1 MKPRRERMIMQSLQT
16 PEKISRKL
24 LCMLKE
30 DGGHGII
37 KFMNMCNVFK
47 IRVSKSLWKV
57 RRSLLVLRS
66 VSEGQMCSLCRWD
79 TFLSGPRSSQV
90 FWYLQQLSVI
100 SSLLSGRDESSLD
113 RALGRGAWSPYHTTN
128 NTPLHH
134 KICDGKRENSP
145 SPKYRTDTDRE
156 LTTW

>member
-1 MKPRRERMIMQSLQT
+1 MRSRVKMQLVFFLLAHFRTIWFILSILLKRWECLREELI
-16 PEKISRKL
+16 
-24 LCMLKE
+24 
-30 DGGHGII
+30 
-37 KFMNMCNVFK
+37 MCNVFK

-100 SSLLSGRDESSLD
+100 SSLLSGRDVSSLD
-113 RALGRGAWSPYHTTN
+113 RALGRRAWSPYHTTN

-145 SPKYRTDTDRE
+145 SPKYRTPDTDRE
-156 LTTW
+156 LTTG